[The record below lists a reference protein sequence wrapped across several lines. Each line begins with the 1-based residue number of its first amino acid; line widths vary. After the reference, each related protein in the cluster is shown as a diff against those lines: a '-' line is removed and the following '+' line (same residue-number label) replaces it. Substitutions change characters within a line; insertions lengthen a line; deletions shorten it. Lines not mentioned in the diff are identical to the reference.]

1 MKGMT
6 YRNDKTGEATVEH
19 TCDARA
25 AFDKLAIIVVTYKRQ
40 QLLEELLASFAQLTV
55 APWHIV
61 IVDNEHSDET
71 QDMVDEFREKAD
83 GLWGTTDADR
93 KGGTS
98 RVVYAPQ
105 TDNLGGAGGFSVGV
119 KVAYDLGAE
128 WFWVMDDDVAVLPDG
143 IEKLAKWGRDHD
155 VIQGGKLDFDGGPF
169 YWQYNFIVP
178 LGIPNPIAPAAFG
191 SAGYRVM
198 NTLCFEGGL
207 FRRRIVEKIGLPDP
221 RFFIYW
227 DDTMYG
233 YLASKVTNSIVV
245 PDVVMRRTRD
255 ISNWD
260 IAGLRQLNSTSDMNR
275 YHILRNRGYMARY
288 FMMHGDYRPVLFAL
302 GTAATVAK
310 EVIRLVAVDREHVRT
325 GLVQIAKGW
334 RDSHKLM
341 HDPKWRLKTRR
352 YKHFLRIFMLYLR
365 VLRARFYA
373 TTKSDTSLIRSKA
386 SLPRVVSTRRQ
397 MPLTARLTPSSP
409 GKPMASAWDRMW
421 SMSSFSALMRA
432 ASMRART
439 ASADMSGSA
448 AVAGSAVAP
457 AASRGAG
464 GDASGSTSGTCAYST
479 PQWVKFR
486 HMPSSV

>member
-25 AFDKLAIIVVTYKRQ
+25 VFDKLAIIVVTYKRQ

-55 APWHIV
+55 APWRIV

-227 DDTMYG
+227 D
-233 YLASKVTNSIVV
+233 
-245 PDVVMRRTRD
+245 
-255 ISNWD
+255 

-288 FMMHGDYRPVLFAL
+288 FMVHGDYRPVLFAL

-310 EVIRLVAVDREHVRT
+310 EVICLVAVDREHVRT

-341 HDPKWRLKTRR
+341 HDPKWRPMPPL
-352 YKHFLRIFMLYLR
+352 
-365 VLRARFYA
+365 V
-373 TTKSDTSLIRSKA
+373 
-386 SLPRVVSTRRQ
+386 RQ
-397 MPLTARLTPSSP
+397 
-409 GKPMASAWDRMW
+409 
-421 SMSSFSALMRA
+421 
-432 ASMRART
+432 
-439 ASADMSGSA
+439 
-448 AVAGSAVAP
+448 
-457 AASRGAG
+457 
-464 GDASGSTSGTCAYST
+464 
-479 PQWVKFR
+479 
-486 HMPSSV
+486 

>member
-25 AFDKLAIIVVTYKRQ
+25 VFDKLAIIMVTYKRQ

-55 APWHIV
+55 APWRIV

-71 QDMVDEFREKAD
+71 QDMVDEFREKSD

-288 FMMHGDYRPVLFAL
+288 FMVHGDYRPVLFAL

-310 EVIRLVAVDREHVRT
+310 EVIRLFAVDREHVRT

-341 HDPKWRLKTRR
+341 HDPKWRPMPPL
-352 YKHFLRIFMLYLR
+352 
-365 VLRARFYA
+365 V
-373 TTKSDTSLIRSKA
+373 
-386 SLPRVVSTRRQ
+386 RQ
-397 MPLTARLTPSSP
+397 
-409 GKPMASAWDRMW
+409 
-421 SMSSFSALMRA
+421 
-432 ASMRART
+432 
-439 ASADMSGSA
+439 
-448 AVAGSAVAP
+448 
-457 AASRGAG
+457 
-464 GDASGSTSGTCAYST
+464 
-479 PQWVKFR
+479 
-486 HMPSSV
+486 